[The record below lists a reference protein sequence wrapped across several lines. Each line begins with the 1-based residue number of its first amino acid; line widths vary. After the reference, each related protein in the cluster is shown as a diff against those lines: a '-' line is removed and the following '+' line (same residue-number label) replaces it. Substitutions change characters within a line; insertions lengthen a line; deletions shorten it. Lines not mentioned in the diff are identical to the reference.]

1 MSSVGIQINDID
13 YDSLFGGFET
23 LSNNTT
29 SPTTENDTDSRISD
43 TPPMMGELNNN
54 FDIWPWTMD
63 SPLSDDPN
71 GENYDLNALINDQN
85 PLLLAD
91 ALTDSD
97 NSTLDDLLAAFEL
110 PEQQNPE
117 TLQQIPSLSPPSIQ
131 NPYLSPPS
139 SSNIVP
145 STPPILAQRPLIL
158 PKPITTSSVN
168 QTNFPLQQQQQ
179 ITNCVKLQ
187 SYSGTA
193 STGGKCVKIEPVINT
208 TPPSLPPPPTNITI
222 ITTSKPIT
230 VAKVPMIKM
239 PLTSTATPI
248 TIVKTEA
255 DTVTTNVKRIATVY
269 PNNTNTN
276 TDNSSL
282 TTGSLLK
289 TFNGNNSMTSP
300 PAKRQRSESS
310 TNHHQLSIQSSE
322 ITTLTLDQLKVQYGN
337 VSEEA
342 LKKHLRMI
350 KNRESASLS
359 RKRRKQLME
368 NLEVKVKDLSDE
380 NEQLRSENTKLLTRI
395 HTLEMENDLL
405 KTYKIGNGIT
415 SPRARKPLILM
426 GIVLLVVFNIF
437 TLKSLSPISNDQ
449 SNSVALYNGYNGE
462 GTIVRGRTIL
472 SARRSSNDDS
482 YVASSEHDD
491 SAGMQILLF
500 SDVAGKKEL
509 RGWHRVG
516 HHINYAEYKQ
526 RTYNPLLE
534 RDINYFELDFQL
546 EFPHTSDTCYIAHC
560 YPYTFSDLKDDL
572 DYLSSIRSQ
581 EIFRRDILCE
591 SQAGNSCFIVTVTDE
606 SVPISQKKFVFIT
619 ARIHPGETNSSYMMR
634 GVLEFITSDDRVAQK
649 LRSQLV
655 FKIIPMLNPDGVI
668 IGNYRC
674 SLTGKD
680 MNRNFRHPRKQ
691 TFPTIYHMKQLMQDL
706 QKEEHEILAFCDLH
720 GHSRKSNVFA
730 YGCDGCDGPQP
741 NMKNFLNARILPYIM
756 SRTAPEMFA
765 FDYCKFHIHRC
776 KESTGRVVM
785 WKEMLIRNSF
795 TLEASFAGSSIVY
808 VLPILNNYNKYIKQK
823 NFYTYYREK
832 PCHFNIQDYEK
843 FGQCICQSLRQYLDI
858 LCDSTRLDSI
868 FLDIT
873 KSVLRKLGKEKIPP
887 ALLPAVYPEEKQTD
901 EPQISITSVASCLQV
916 LSQCHDT
923 INEQDASSSSDS
935 DSDPEGGEL
944 PDIPYRKEDQSLKK
958 KLKKK
963 RSEKIIEERVQRI
976 AHKREANEESNGIS
990 GTNGTNGTNS
1000 TNGINDTNRRIRVS
1014 YPYTSE
1020 IDMNSQLKLTLAVD
1034 QMDKATRTLPPRGTL
1049 FTSKYANRSGHGL
1062 PIFTTERALE
1072 RRQVKLF

>member
-282 TTGSLLK
+282 TAGSLLK

-491 SAGMQILLF
+491 SAGGNGNNNNSSLF
-500 SDVAGKKEL
+500 
-509 RGWHRVG
+509 
-516 HHINYAEYKQ
+516 
-526 RTYNPLLE
+526 T
-534 RDINYFELDFQL
+534 
-546 EFPHTSDTCYIAHC
+546 T
-560 YPYTFSDLKDDL
+560 YPYLQCVAYINKTHSQRINQELHSWFQDHYRKQENTDNSKSITISD
-572 DYLSSIRSQ
+572 SNSIS
-581 EIFRRDILCE
+581 ISTNPDM
-591 SQAGNSCFIVTVTDE
+591 ATVTDSNE
-606 SVPISQKKFVFIT
+606 QPHI
-619 ARIHPGETNSSYMMR
+619 
-634 GVLEFITSDDRVAQK
+634 
-649 LRSQLV
+649 
-655 FKIIPMLNPDGVI
+655 
-668 IGNYRC
+668 
-674 SLTGKD
+674 
-680 MNRNFRHPRKQ
+680 
-691 TFPTIYHMKQLMQDL
+691 
-706 QKEEHEILAFCDLH
+706 
-720 GHSRKSNVFA
+720 SRK
-730 YGCDGCDGPQP
+730 
-741 NMKNFLNARILPYIM
+741 I
-756 SRTAPEMFA
+756 
-765 FDYCKFHIHRC
+765 
-776 KESTGRVVM
+776 
-785 WKEMLIRNSF
+785 
-795 TLEASFAGSSIVY
+795 
-808 VLPILNNYNKYIKQK
+808 
-823 NFYTYYREK
+823 
-832 PCHFNIQDYEK
+832 
-843 FGQCICQSLRQYLDI
+843 
-858 LCDSTRLDSI
+858 
-868 FLDIT
+868 
-873 KSVLRKLGKEKIPP
+873 
-887 ALLPAVYPEEKQTD
+887 ALL
-901 EPQISITSVASCLQV
+901 
-916 LSQCHDT
+916 
-923 INEQDASSSSDS
+923 
-935 DSDPEGGEL
+935 
-944 PDIPYRKEDQSLKK
+944 
-958 KLKKK
+958 
-963 RSEKIIEERVQRI
+963 
-976 AHKREANEESNGIS
+976 
-990 GTNGTNGTNS
+990 
-1000 TNGINDTNRRIRVS
+1000 NRRS
-1014 YPYTSE
+1014 P
-1020 IDMNSQLKLTLAVD
+1020 
-1034 QMDKATRTLPPRGTL
+1034 
-1049 FTSKYANRSGHGL
+1049 
-1062 PIFTTERALE
+1062 
-1072 RRQVKLF
+1072 